1 MTARFAAALVALTLV
16 ITASLE
22 IPLGVNHARSVQ
34 DDLQVATERDALA
47 LGDRVEDLLETDD
60 PDAASEAGRVAM
72 LYRDATGGRVLI
84 VEADGT
90 ALADTDPPPDVDDG
104 VGRSF
109 STRPEIE
116 QALAGTTAAGTRSSA
131 TLGEDLVYVAVPV
144 RSGDRILGAVRLS
157 HSRHEIDEDIA
168 AYWWRLAAIAGV
180 SLVVAGV
187 IGLLLGRW
195 VSRPV
200 RELQTQTRAFGRG
213 DLDAR
218 ADTRS
223 GPPEIRELAR
233 QYNQSADRLAVA
245 LRTTSQFAADAAHQL
260 RTPLTVLRLRIDN
273 LRSGDDPVAH
283 DRLDPLDDELSR
295 LDRTIDVLLALAR
308 LDEQIPAIA
317 STDLDTMI
325 ERAHTTWESGAA
337 EADVT
342 LHLVDGPT
350 VTAFAD
356 PDHIEQILDNLLANA
371 VAAVPA
377 GSTIDLRAAT
387 RPDGR
392 AILEVVDHG
401 PGIDAATR
409 ERATQRHW
417 HDSSGGSGLGLA
429 IVDRLCQ
436 HGKATLELDDTPGG
450 GLTARVVFPSA
461 DDVSVVTSP
470 SG

>member
-1 MTARFAAALVALTLV
+1 MTVRFAAALVALTLV

-22 IPLGVNHARSVQ
+22 VPLGVNHARTVE

-47 LGDRVEDLLETDD
+47 LGDRVEDVLEAPATGGVD
-60 PDAASEAGRVAM
+60 EAQRVAAD
-72 LYRDATGGRVLI
+72 YRNRTGGRVLI
-84 VEADGT
+84 VGADGT
-90 ALADTDPPPDVDDG
+90 ALADTDPPPDVEDG
-104 VGRSF
+104 TGRSF
-109 STRPEIE
+109 SSRPEIE

-131 TLGEDLVYVAVPV
+131 TLGHDLVYVAVPV
-144 RSGDRILGAVRLS
+144 RSGDRILGAVRIS
-157 HSRHEIDEDIA
+157 HSRQAIDEDIT

-180 SLVVAGV
+180 SVLVAGM

-200 RELQTQTRAFGRG
+200 RELQGQTRAFGRG

-218 ADTRS
+218 ADARS
-223 GPPEIRELAR
+223 GPPEIRDLA
-233 QYNQSADRLAVA
+233 QQFNQSADRLAGA

-273 LRSGDDPVAH
+273 LRSGDDPVDD
-283 DRLDPLDDELSR
+283 DRLDPLEDELAR

-308 LDEQIPAIA
+308 LDEQVPMLEPTALDVMIDRAA
-317 STDLDTMI
+317 ST
-325 ERAHTTWESGAA
+325 WEPGSA
-337 EADVT
+337 EAGVR
-342 LHLVDGPT
+342 LQRVDGPP
-350 VTAFAD
+350 VTALAD
-356 PDHIEQILDNLLANA
+356 PDHVEQILDNLLANA

-377 GSTIDLRAAT
+377 GAAIELRTST

-392 AILEVVDHG
+392 PVLEVVDHG

-409 ERATQRHW
+409 ARATQRHW
-417 HDSSGGSGLGLA
+417 HDSPEGSGLGLA

-450 GLTARVVFPSA
+450 GLTARIVFPA
-461 DDVSVVTSP
+461 VDDVTP
-470 SG
+470 TASGAG